1 MEKIEKECR
10 EEAENDALLLQ
21 QIITEETKDVISV
34 NEGENLAASIA
45 AGFSFDEEEI
55 IQKGK

>member
-10 EEAENDALLLQ
+10 EEAESDALLLQ

-34 NEGENLAASIA
+34 NEEDN
-45 AGFSFDEEEI
+45 
-55 IQKGK
+55 